1 MDTSSMFE
9 VERSI
14 IDGIDDIVDF
24 QCFLGTLVDDWLEQ
38 NGYSFEAGTVFLK
51 RLIELR
57 LEVRKLLGAMDPWY
71 ANGDGDTND

>member
-9 VERSI
+9 VERNI
-14 IDGIDDIVDF
+14 IDGIGDIVDF
-24 QCFLGTLVDDWLEQ
+24 QCFLGTLVDDWLEE
-38 NGYSFEAGTVFLK
+38 NDYSFEAGTVFLK

-71 ANGDGDTND
+71 ANEDGDTNG